1 MSGWSP
7 IKLENKQSSTGKIK
21 ICLDALRTASG
32 IKGVNRKRR
41 EITTDSLMGVLGS
54 RQPWSVFVQV
64 WSYQIPFL
72 QDSCSS
78 LERYSHLIQLI
89 FVIIGTCSK
98 AVMGRFCNTRWHSP
112 SPRGFQNFTAS
123 FYTQAAIRIQGESKE
138 EGGKGTESI
147 TSITTHL
154 YKKICS
160 LTNPVTDL
168 KKAHRNGCQ
177 KLSPYG
183 RARNI

>member
-1 MSGWSP
+1 MQVSGCCH
-7 IKLENKQSSTGKIK
+7 IKLENKQSSVGEIK
-21 ICLDALRTASG
+21 ICPHALRTASG

-89 FVIIGTCSK
+89 FVIISTCSK
-98 AVMGRFCNTRWHSP
+98 AVMGRFCNTCWHSP
-112 SPRGFQNFTAS
+112 SPRGFPEFHCLFLHPGCNQDSRGKQRRRKKRNQKAS
-123 FYTQAAIRIQGESKE
+123 EVS
-138 EGGKGTESI
+138 
-147 TSITTHL
+147 
-154 YKKICS
+154 
-160 LTNPVTDL
+160 
-168 KKAHRNGCQ
+168 
-177 KLSPYG
+177 
-183 RARNI
+183 